1 MTNIALIS
9 CGSKK
14 QKHRARAQDMYI
26 SPLFKKSLQYARDI
40 LKPEKIYILSAKH
53 GLLKLETEI
62 EPYNKTLNNMPSRD
76 EKEWA
81 ENVYKQLKKETD
93 INTSKYIF
101 LAGRNYYKYL
111 VQKLPCHEILM
122 EGLQIGKRLQW
133 LKEKLNEC

>member
-14 QKHRARAQDMYI
+14 LEYRARAQDMYI

-76 EKEWA
+76 KTEWA

>member
-1 MTNIALIS
+1 MTNIVLIS
-9 CGSKK
+9 CASKK
-14 QKHRARAQDMYI
+14 LGHTAKAQDMYI
-26 SPLFKKSLQYARDI
+26 SSLFKKNLQYAKDL

-62 EPYNKTLNNMPSRD
+62 EHYNKTLNNMPSRD
-76 EKEWA
+76 KTKWA

-101 LAGRNYYKYL
+101 LAGYNYYKYL
-111 VQKLPCHEILM
+111 VQKLPCYEILM
-122 EGLQIGKRLQW
+122 EGLQIGKHLQW